1 MSTVESLLQDNS
13 FCDILVRKVREYF
26 KVEEHRKDFEEWYR
40 KEYGKEYEWRDAHD
54 KQSEAGEQL

>member
-1 MSTVESLLQDNS
+1 MSELEQRVSGS
-13 FCDILVRKVREYF
+13 VFCDILVRKVREYF

>member
-1 MSTVESLLQDNS
+1 MSELEECVSRS
-13 FCDILVRKVREYF
+13 VFCDILVRKVREYF

>member
-1 MSTVESLLQDNS
+1 MSTAESLLQDNP